1 MNNNLLISIFLLFAM
16 NLYGQKK
23 DFGHITITPYISD
36 KVDLNEPGKRQLETK
51 LNQIVT
57 YAGVTGGFDRRFIIT
72 PNINVCSESTTAT
85 IPQKTSIKTDIT
97 FFIGDGVTGNLF
109 GSVVVKATG
118 VGDNHQD
125 ALCSAIKKIKIDDEE
140 LQSLISICK
149 KRIIEYYDAMAPD
162 IIKEAKEHMNS
173 GDYETALS
181 KLALIPSL
189 CDEYNTAQGLIS
201 ECGGRLIAKDNDELI
216 MKAKAAWSR
225 NPNSIGA
232 SEASEYIA
240 QINITSP
247 SVKREVD
254 KLTNQIET
262 RLIQSENKKLEIEKA
277 KIVSQ
282 ENLERAKIE
291 ASSRV
296 TTSFFEALPDIAY
309 YIFRWF

>member
-1 MNNNLLISIFLLFAM
+1 MNNKLLISILLLFAM

-23 DFGHITITPYISD
+23 DFGHITITPYISG
-36 KVDLNEPGKRQLETK
+36 KIDLNEPGKRLLETK

-57 YAGVTGGFDRRFIIT
+57 YTGVTGGFDRRFIIT
-72 PNINVCSESTTAT
+72 PNIYVCSENTTAT
-85 IPQKTSIKTDIT
+85 IPQKTSIKADIT
-97 FFIGDGVTGNLF
+97 FFVGDGITGKLF
-109 GSVVVKATG
+109 GSVAVKATG

-125 ALCSAIKKIKIDDEE
+125 ALCSAIRKIKIDDKE
-140 LQSLISICK
+140 LQSLMSMCK
-149 KRIIEYYDAMAPD
+149 KRIIEYYDAIAPN
-162 IIKEAKEHMNS
+162 IIKEAKGHLDG

-181 KLALIPSL
+181 KLAIIPSL
-189 CDEYNTAQGLIS
+189 CDEYNMAQELIS
-201 ECGGRLIAKDNDELI
+201 ECGDRIIAKENEELL
-216 MKAKAAWSR
+216 MKAKAAWSS
-225 NPNSIGA
+225 NPNSTGA
-232 SEASEYIA
+232 SEACEYIA

-247 SVKREVD
+247 AIKNDID

-262 RLIQSENKKLEIEKA
+262 RLIQRENKKLELEKA

-282 ENLERAKIE
+282 ENLEKARIE